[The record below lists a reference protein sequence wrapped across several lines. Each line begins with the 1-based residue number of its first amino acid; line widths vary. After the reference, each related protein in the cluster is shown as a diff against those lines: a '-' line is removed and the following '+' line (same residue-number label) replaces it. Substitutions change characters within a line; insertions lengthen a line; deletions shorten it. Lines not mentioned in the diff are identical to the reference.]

1 MRAYLFLS
9 REDVLFEMTGP
20 SGSQPFIMENYG
32 RVVDSFVLLEFK
44 AFWHAS
50 SASSTTVASFCSD
63 LSQ

>member
-9 REDVLFEMTGP
+9 WEDVLFEMTGL
-20 SGSQPFIMENYG
+20 SGSQPFNMEDYV
-32 RVVDSFVLLEFK
+32 RVVDSFVLFEFK

-50 SASSTTVASFCSD
+50 LASSATIASFCND